1 MIPILLRQKQ
11 FPPGVNTPWVSPQSH
26 LVPSCVKVTNDGV
39 TLPPGS
45 HVQSVYYTS
54 SPTEDTTVKPEGV
67 SVAWSPES
75 VRVLDSNEI
84 ISEIQVLLRTETRAV
99 TAA

>member
-1 MIPILLRQKQ
+1 M
-11 FPPGVNTPWVSPQSH
+11 
-26 LVPSCVKVTNDGV
+26 
-39 TLPPGS
+39 
-45 HVQSVYYTS
+45 
-54 SPTEDTTVKPEGV
+54 VKPEGV

-84 ISEIQVLLRTETRAV
+84 ISEIQVLLQTETRAV